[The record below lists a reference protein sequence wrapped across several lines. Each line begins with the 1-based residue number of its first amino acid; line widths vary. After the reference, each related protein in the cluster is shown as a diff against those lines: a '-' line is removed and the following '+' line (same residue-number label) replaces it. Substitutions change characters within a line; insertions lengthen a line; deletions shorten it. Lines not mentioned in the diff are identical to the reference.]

1 MTGRSVGFLN
11 QDLPRMAST
20 DTPASTATN
29 LRARRITAF
38 ADRECRINTC
48 GDSFTDCDQVSDC
61 ESWQERLASHLCE
74 PVRNFGVSG
83 NTLYQAY
90 TRMKRAERRT
100 PAKYLIFNPHGGGL
114 WGSES
119 P

>member
-1 MTGRSVGFLN
+1 
-11 QDLPRMAST
+11 MAST
-20 DTPASTATN
+20 VAHLRVQLRTFGRGASRPLPTANAASIRTAIA
-29 LRARRITAF
+29 LR
-38 ADRECRINTC
+38 N
-48 GDSFTDCDQVSDC
+48 CDQVSDW

-74 PVRNFGVSG
+74 PGRNFGVSG

-90 TRMKRAERRT
+90 TRTKRAEART
-100 PAKYLIFNPHGGGL
+100 PAKYLIFNLHGGGL